1 MISVDFGRSLFAK
14 EFEVLETALAQVAA
28 GRYEGNSLASD
39 YEELLDHYHR
49 LLTLTRKVF
58 KISDTQSSILAQREG
73 EFRHLLD
80 HVGQGIFTFG
90 PNLVVNREYSSE
102 CLCIFGRKIGKLHVM
117 DLLTSDDEGYN
128 RCFVDGF
135 TRLWSAADL
144 EQRQACLDALPR
156 MICRQ
161 GKHLALD
168 FKLISRDSQDML
180 VMVIATDVT
189 EKRQAEE
196 KIAYLSYR
204 DKLTALYNRAYV
216 EAALPSLQLPECFP
230 VSVIMADMNGLKLT
244 NDVFGHAQG
253 DRLLVGL
260 GQVLMNCLRP
270 QDIVARWGGDEFVVI
285 LPATSARDCQAVSER
300 IEQACARAEGFPIE
314 LSVALGWAT
323 QQH

>member
-14 EFEVLETALAQVAA
+14 EFEILETALAQVAA
-28 GRYEGNSLASD
+28 GRYEGNSLSSD

-58 KISDTQSSILAQREG
+58 KISDTQSSILAQREE

-90 PNLVVNREYSSE
+90 PNLVVNREYSAE

-117 DLLTSDDEGYN
+117 DLLTSDDDAHN
-128 RCFVDGF
+128 SCFVEGF
-135 TRLWSAADL
+135 THLWKAADL
-144 EQRQACLDALPR
+144 DERQTCLDNLPR

-168 FKLISRDSQDML
+168 FKLIPRDNQDML

-216 EAALPSLQLPECFP
+216 EAMLPSLQSPECFP

-244 NDVFGHAQG
+244 NDVFGHVQG
-253 DRLLVGL
+253 DRLLVSL
-260 GQVLMNCLRP
+260 AQVLQSCLQP
-270 QDIVARWGGDEFVVI
+270 EGIVARWGGDEFVAI
-285 LPATSARDCQAVSER
+285 LPATSASACQEVRDQ
-300 IEQACARAEGFPIE
+300 IEAACSKVVGLPID

-323 QQH
+323 QQ